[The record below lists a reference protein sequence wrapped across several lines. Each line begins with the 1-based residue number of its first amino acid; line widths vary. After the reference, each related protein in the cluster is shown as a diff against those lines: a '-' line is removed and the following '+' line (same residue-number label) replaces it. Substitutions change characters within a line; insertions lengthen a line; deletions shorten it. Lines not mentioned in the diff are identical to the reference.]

1 MSRWNQVCAL
11 LDIPNLPLEG
21 FKHVGDRKIKPQGGG
36 GGSQQS
42 TSYQTNIPEYAKQP
56 FMDLVGKSEA
66 LSNQPYQAFGGQ
78 RIEGF
83 TPMQQQAQTNAA
95 NQGVA
100 GQIGAATNLAG
111 AASTNSFTNPGIA
124 GAYMSPY
131 MQNVVEMQ
139 QRDATRQAGIAGTQR
154 AAEFTK
160 AGAFGGS
167 RQAIMDAEAGRNLA
181 LQQGDIQARGLQSA
195 FESGQGQ
202 FNNEMNRGLAGASAL
217 GQLGQ
222 QQFGQE
228 MDITRLQDTMGGQQQ
243 ALGQKQLDQQYAD
256 FQAQRD
262 YPYQQLGFMS
272 DILRG
277 TSGSTR
283 TMYSSTPQPGA
294 LQTLGGLGA
303 LAGAFAE
310 GGLVGGGK
318 GFASGGIVEPLALP
332 ARLRTLSD
340 QQLAQFS
347 EQNKEDLFS
356 MALAKSESDARAR
369 LRQAGAPAQTPQGTV
384 MDEVSAEIGDPMT
397 QGGLAAAAP
406 DMQFADG
413 GLVGYA
419 DGGDITTIPGFENRD
434 SRIGG
439 ILAGARERAPMPA
452 AATAPGQRQI
462 VLPAGTPWQELE
474 QVRLANPDAAVTT
487 EDMGSAWKGLA
498 KALNYSSDVE
508 EGKTPAVAEYGLGNE
523 GRREPVGPVGEKG
536 LPAALPSA
544 EATPAPRAAPAAGVS
559 GGARASAGATQR
571 GGLAGAP
578 AFDPEAIMNPMQKQL
593 KEAQDADRAALLADE
608 VDAQKD
614 REARGKAG
622 ESKEARLKA
631 EQAKLAGGE
640 EKARKMAFL
649 QAGLAILT
657 ADPSRGGLAAIA
669 EGAGKGVAQYRGDTE
684 KLEEKRIGLLDK
696 LDQIDELRRQ
706 EATADAQERRAIR
719 SKIRGLTG
727 ASVREQVALAKDVGI
742 PLTTAA
748 AKMSQERYL
757 AEIKIKAD
765 AQNTRVLAAA
775 RTSADGVDRQQRDAD
790 AAFARNPEVAMLK
803 KQAESPLA
811 QMDPIKQRQIL
822 ERLRAIQ
829 EETFAQYGVKM
840 LAPAGSSAG
849 GSAAGWG
856 QATAVP

>member
-11 LDIPNLPLEG
+11 LDIPTLPSEA

-36 GGSQQS
+36 GGGQT

-83 TPMQQQAQTNAA
+83 TPMQQQAQTQAA

-154 AAEFTK
+154 AADFTK
-160 AGAFGGS
+160 SGAFGGS
-167 RQAIMDAEAGRNLA
+167 RQAIMDAEAARNLA

-202 FNNEMNRGLAGASAL
+202 FNNEMNRGLAGANAL

-222 QQFGQE
+222 QQFGQQ

-243 ALGQKQLDQQYAD
+243 ALGQRQLDQQYAD

-262 YPYQQLGFMS
+262 YPYQQLGFLS

-283 TMYSSTPQPGA
+283 TMYESKPQAGT
-294 LQTLGGLGA
+294 LQNLAGLGS
-303 LAGAFAE
+303 LAASFAE
-310 GGLVGGGK
+310 GGVVGG
-318 GFASGGIVEPLALP
+318 APEYSSGGITEPLALP

-340 QQLAQFS
+340 QQLVQFS

-369 LRQAGAPAQTPQGTV
+369 LRQAGPQAQAPQGTV
-384 MDEVSAEIGDPMT
+384 MDEVAAEMAPAQM
-397 QGGLAAAAP
+397 GGIADAAP
-406 DMQFADG
+406 DMEFADG
-413 GLVGYA
+413 GIVGYA
-419 DGGDITTIPGFENRD
+419 DGGDISTIPGFENRD
-434 SRIGG
+434 PRIGG
-439 ILAGARERAPMPA
+439 ILAGARQRAPAPA
-452 AATAPGQRQI
+452 ASTTPAQRQI

-487 EDMGSAWKGLA
+487 EDMGGAWKGLA
-498 KALNYSSDVE
+498 KALKYSSDVE
-508 EGKTPAVAEYGLGNE
+508 AEKAPAVAPYGMGNE
-523 GRREPVGPVGEKG
+523 GRREPMGPTAEKG
-536 LPAALPSA
+536 LPLAIPK
-544 EATPAPRAAPAAGVS
+544 ETPAPQNNSAPS
-559 GGARASAGATQR
+559 SAGAGGSAGASSSTR
-571 GGLAGAP
+571 GGIAGAP
-578 AFDPEAIMNPMQKQL
+578 AFDPEAMTKPLYELADKKAL
-593 KEAQDADRAALLADE
+593 ADKEAAEGALADL
-608 VDAQKD
+608 DASVA
-614 REARGKAG
+614 ARGVYGKDKEERIKA
-622 ESKEARLKA
+622 
-631 EQAKLAGGE
+631 QQDKLAGGE

-649 QAGLAILT
+649 QAGLAILG

-669 EGAGKGVAQYRGDTE
+669 EGAGKGVAQYRGDIN
-684 KLEEKRIGLLDK
+684 KLEEKRQGMLDK
-696 LDQIDELRRQ
+696 LDQISDLRRQ
-706 EATADAQERRAIR
+706 ESMADSKERRAIQLQ
-719 SKIRGLTG
+719 IRGLKGAAIAAHLDIAKGTG
-727 ASVREQVALAKDVGI
+727 VELNKE
-742 PLTTAA
+742 A
-748 AKMSQERYL
+748 AKMAQERYL
-757 AEIKIKAD
+757 TDLKIKAD
-765 AQNTRVLAAA
+765 RENTRIMAASRA
-775 RTSADGVDRQQRDAD
+775 SSADGNDRQQRDAD

-803 KQAESPLA
+803 KQAENPMT
-811 QMDPIKQRQIL
+811 QMDPLKQQQIL
-822 ERLRAIQ
+822 NRLRAIQ
-829 EETFAQYGVKM
+829 AETFAQYGVKM
-840 LAPAGSSAG
+840 ATPPGQPAGNSSQDPLG
-849 GSAAGWG
+849 LR
-856 QATAVP
+856 